1 MAKSAAD
8 LRKRADELRQQYQKI
23 VHEAKVQERL
33 EEQKRREAAERE
45 ENAFNKSFVEFA
57 KTLPANKTG
66 TTAYDYIIAKMNSQS
81 ISSDGAEARTAIPAA
96 GAYQQNSAQQQ

>member
-57 KTLPANKTG
+57 KTLPATKSG

-81 ISSDGAEARTAIPAA
+81 VSSDGAEARTIIPIAST
-96 GAYQQNSAQQQ
+96 YQQNSAQQQ